1 MGHVFLYKLLIF
13 HSHLYKKKSQP
24 FFPCPQTVFLFELK
38 TFHTYVTQYID
49 LSYIKQFL
57 SSKEELSN
65 PLVLGFILIFQTVE
79 QQ

>member
-1 MGHVFLYKLLIF
+1 MFSCINSLFSTHTSI
-13 HSHLYKKKSQP
+13 KKSQP